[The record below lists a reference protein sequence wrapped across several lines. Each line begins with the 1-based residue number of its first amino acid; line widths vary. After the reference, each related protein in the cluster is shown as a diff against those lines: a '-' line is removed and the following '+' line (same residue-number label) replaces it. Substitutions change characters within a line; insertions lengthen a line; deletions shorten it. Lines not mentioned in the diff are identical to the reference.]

1 METYARHRHG
11 RLPFSGALASTLLAL
26 AACTSGDGGTPG
38 GSQGP
43 DPVVLDFAIAYVK
56 RPVPEMGM
64 QSDARQVLEFNEGS
78 DLFVR
83 DRASPSS
90 AEINVTG
97 EITGGLGDVRDV
109 EPSYD
114 GTKFVFA
121 MREPLIE
128 GAD

>member
-1 METYARHRHG
+1 MDTYARDRHG
-11 RLPFSGALASTLLAL
+11 RLPFSGTLAWTLLAL
-26 AACTSGDGGTPG
+26 AACTSGDGGGTPG

-43 DPVVLDFAIAYVK
+43 DPVVLDFAIAFVK

-64 QSDARQVLEFNEGS
+64 QSDARQLLEFNEGG

-97 EITGGLGDVRDV
+97 EITGDRKSTRLNSSHSQI
-109 EPSYD
+109 SYA
-114 GTKFVFA
+114 VFC
-121 MREPLIE
+121 LKKKI
-128 GAD
+128 